1 MNPPIKRLL
10 VVRADRI
17 GDLMHVTPLLQALHQ
32 QVPDLHVDV
41 LAKSP
46 AVMVLSDNPAV
57 GQVLDARWDD
67 ARLATAITAGQYDAV
82 VHLFPEP
89 RLIALCRAI
98 PRSVRKGIV
107 PWPGRHRRVVLHRS
121 RSRQSEALYNAD
133 LVRPW
138 FPGVR
143 VDPRPWIYP
152 SAAAVARASELMPT
166 PRPLLNPGSGHPDG
180 AWPAERFAAV
190 ARALAVTLGRA
201 LVVWGPGEEDLARRV
216 AQLGDA
222 DLAPAT
228 GLLELAALAGRCAV
242 MITNDTGPMH
252 VGAAAG
258 APLTVVWDGSRA
270 IRPRRWGHEFRADI
284 INFDPHDGS
293 GDSLAERQQRLATVA
308 VESVVAAASRI
319 ARSQLPAP
327 SAPSSGS

>member
-32 QVPDLHVDV
+32 QVPDLLVDV

-46 AVMVLSDNPAV
+46 ATLVLTDNPAV

-67 ARLATAITAGQYDAV
+67 ARLATAISAGGYDAV
-82 VHLFPEP
+82 AHLFPEP

-121 RSRQSEALYNAD
+121 HSRQSEALYNAD

-138 FPGVR
+138 FPALR
-143 VDPRPWIYP
+143 VDPRPWIHP
-152 SAAAVARASELMPT
+152 SASALARAGELMPT

-180 AWPAERFAAV
+180 AWPAECFAAV
-190 ARALAVTLGRA
+190 ARAVAATLGRA

-216 AQLGDA
+216 AQLGDV

-258 APLTVVWDGSRA
+258 APLVVVWDGSRA
-270 IRPRRWGHEFRADI
+270 IRPRRWGHGFRDDI

-293 GDSLAERQQRLATVA
+293 GDSLAERQQRLATVT
-308 VESVVAAASRI
+308 VESVVAAARQI
-319 ARSQLPAP
+319 ARPQ
-327 SAPSSGS
+327 